1 MRIRIYIFI
10 YIACARLGKTWL
22 IDYCLV
28 VVFFLLV
35 LEHEQSSTYVT
46 HFFLI
51 IITMSRC
58 MLTQLLC
65 CRSRFGAQASSCSV
79 TTAVVLNSKNVLRHA
94 MRHASADKPAAARLA
109 LGQSTILVQQG
120 GEIQDLPVIMR
131 KIGQDDIT
139 AMCSSAS
146 LVPSLP
152 SDAVSFTLKQHCD
165 ADRVIQRLCDA
176 DEGLLSFLGAVE
188 ELTDDE
194 LANADVAKYA
204 FKRLLDFV
212 TTSEQLDTLESCSNA
227 SFDRLLNAFLAN
239 CDTKSLLD
247 AMPILP
253 LQSSSNSNSSSST
266 TMTKLCDEL
275 LTRSSSDCLS
285 IVEICESIHQF
296 AAAGQV
302 AAAEKFWSAL
312 SDQDRHIDEHNIK
325 FIYAV
330 LPRLRVSRRMVMGVL
345 ERRIRSIFWR
355 LTPTA
360 VHEIMQI
367 LCTCNVPSARSLQTI
382 SRWLNTNIHAVDETQ
397 LTGILTAF
405 TQLDFSDEQLEK
417 ALERYVKAKG
427 VKIQQH
433 ALVAAILQHCSAHRL
448 RNPHILNGCSE
459 FFIVHASN
467 LHPDLLRP
475 IFWPFGQLNYQPSNG
490 VRFWKT
496 IELYIDQHLDRLSTS
511 DAVDVMLT
519 CVYLSRYPLNF
530 VQRIFNPYFLDRLHT
545 RTPLAQ
551 HPKLRSDL
559 KLFDTAMAIECA
571 DYNGPMLPRD
581 HSAKSVWQD
590 GRIKRIVQQLTDV
603 WTLVAGGETQF
614 SRHVVHQ
621 QLPLNPL
628 YIIDVLVHPAGMGQ
642 LWSFNVHTDR
652 NVYAALLIH
661 VPDHYDSTGLHLNG
675 AQAMRVRHL
684 RKLGLKVVQLEYE
697 QLNRLR
703 VHGVELRE
711 YVVDRMR
718 HALPATG

>member
-1 MRIRIYIFI
+1 
-10 YIACARLGKTWL
+10 
-22 IDYCLV
+22 
-28 VVFFLLV
+28 
-35 LEHEQSSTYVT
+35 
-46 HFFLI
+46 
-51 IITMSRC
+51 

-65 CRSRFGAQASSCSV
+65 CRSRFGAQASCSA
-79 TTAVVLNSKNVLRHA
+79 TTAVVLNSKNVLRH
-94 MRHASADKPAAARLA
+94 MRHASDKPAPRTA

-120 GEIQDLPVIMR
+120 GEIQELPVIMR
-131 KIGQDDIT
+131 KIGHDDIT
-139 AMCSSAS
+139 AMCSSHA
-146 LVPSLP
+146 LVQSLP
-152 SDAVSFTLKQHCD
+152 DALPSNTFRQECD
-165 ADRVIQRLCDA
+165 ADRIIRRLCDA
-176 DEGLLSFLGAVE
+176 DDGLLSFLAAVE
-188 ELTDDE
+188 DLSDDE
-194 LANADVAKYA
+194 LATPDVAKYA
-204 FKRLLDFV
+204 FKRLLD
-212 TTSEQLDTLESCSNA
+212 TISSPDQWDTLETCSNA
-227 SFDRLLNAFLAN
+227 SFDRLLNAFLTN

-247 AMPILP
+247 AMPLLP
-253 LQSSSNSNSSSST
+253 QTSATIS
-266 TMTKLCDEL
+266 KLCDEL
-275 LTRSSSDCLS
+275 LSRSSSDCLT
-285 IVEICESIHQF
+285 IVEICECVHQF
-296 AAAGQV
+296 AATGQS
-302 AAAEKFWSAL
+302 ASAEKFWSAL
-312 SDQDRHIDEHNIK
+312 ADQDRHIDEHNIK
-325 FIYAV
+325 FIYAI
-330 LPRLRVSRRMVMGVL
+330 LPRLRVSRRMVLGVL
-345 ERRIRSIFWR
+345 ERRIRSVFWR
-355 LTPTA
+355 LTPDA
-360 VHEIMQI
+360 VAEIMQI
-367 LCTCNVPSARSLQTI
+367 LCSCNVPSARSLQTL
-382 SRWLNTNIHAVDETQ
+382 SRWLNTNIHAVDESQ
-397 LTGILTAF
+397 LTGIVKAF
-405 TQLDFSDEQLEK
+405 TALDFSDEQLEK

-433 ALVAAILQHCSAHRL
+433 QLVATILQHCTAHRL

-459 FFIVHASN
+459 FFIVNSGQLA
-467 LHPDLLRP
+467 PDLLRP
-475 IFWPFGQLNYQPSNG
+475 IFWTFGQLNYQPPSG

-496 IELYIDQHLDRLSTS
+496 MEQYIDQHFDRLSTS

-603 WTLVAGGETQF
+603 WTLVAGGESQF

-628 YIIDVLVHPAGMGQ
+628 YIIDLLVHPAGMGQ

-661 VPDHYDSTGLHLNG
+661 VPDHYDSTGEHLTG

-684 RKLGLKVVQLEYE
+684 RRLGLKVVQLNFE

-711 YVVDRMR
+711 YVVERMR